1 METDMVVT
9 DNKPATEAT
18 TSALRTLAIEVKA
31 LESLTGA
38 FDDGALS
45 AQFDAAADIIVKST
59 GRVIVTGMGKSG
71 LIGRKISATFA
82 STGTPSFFIHPGEAS
97 HGDLGMVTTDD
108 VVIALSWSGETAE
121 LSDILTF
128 CRRFDVPLIAI
139 TSRLDSALGK
149 RSTVCLTLPRVQ
161 EACPNDLAPTSSTI
175 MMLAIGDALAVALIE
190 LRGFSAADF
199 RIFHPGG
206 KLGAQLMTVQD
217 MMATGDD
224 VPRVSG
230 NATILDATIEM
241 TRKRFG
247 ITAVV
252 DDAGLLIGAF
262 TDGDLR
268 RNVAAGTV
276 EECVNTQMTL
286 HPLYAN
292 PQMLASE
299 ALAIMNKHTISQLF
313 VCDGMT
319 LCGIIHLHD
328 ILRAGVV

>member
-1 METDMVVT
+1 MVT
-9 DNKPATEAT
+9 DNVRTDAT
-18 TSALRTLAIEVKA
+18 TSALKTLAIEIAA
-31 LESLTGA
+31 LESLRDA
-38 FDDGALS
+38 FDKGELN
-45 AQFDAAADIIVKST
+45 AQFDAAARIILKST

-108 VVIALSWSGETAE
+108 VVIGLSWSGETAE
-121 LSDILTF
+121 LGDILTF
-128 CRRFDVPLIAI
+128 CRRFDVPMIAI

-149 RSTVCLTLPRVQ
+149 RSNVCLTLPRVQ
-161 EACPNDLAPTSSTI
+161 EACPNDLAPTSSTM

-206 KLGAQLMTVQD
+206 KLGAQLMTVRD
-217 MMATGDD
+217 LMATGDD
-224 VPRVSG
+224 VPQVQG

-247 ITAVV
+247 VTAVV
-252 DDAGLLIGAF
+252 DENKQLIGAF

-268 RNVAAGTV
+268 RNVAAGIV
-276 EECVNTQMTL
+276 QDCVNTQMTL
-286 HPLYAN
+286 HPMYAD
-292 PQMLASE
+292 PEILASE
-299 ALAIMNKHTISQLF
+299 ALATMNKHMISQLF

-319 LCGIIHLHD
+319 LCGIVHLHD

>member
-1 METDMVVT
+1 MITT
-9 DNKPATEAT
+9 NTAAHAAT
-18 TSALRTLAIEVKA
+18 TSALRTLAIEMRA
-31 LESLTGA
+31 LGSLSEA
-38 FDDGALS
+38 FDGDDLS
-45 AQFDAAADIIVKST
+45 RQFAAAADIIVQST

-82 STGTPSFFIHPGEAS
+82 STGTPSFFIHPADAS
-97 HGDLGMVTTDD
+97 HGDLGMVTADD

-139 TSRLDSALGK
+139 TSRPDSALGK
-149 RSTVCLTLPRVQ
+149 RSNVCLTLPRVQ
-161 EACPNDLAPTSSTI
+161 EACPNDLVPTSSTI

-199 RIFHPGG
+199 RVFHPGG

-217 MMATGDD
+217 LMATGSD
-224 VPRVSG
+224 VPRVLG
-230 NATILDATIEM
+230 NVAILDATIEM
-241 TRKRFG
+241 TGKRFG

-252 DDAGLLIGAF
+252 DDEGQLIGAF

-268 RNVAAGTV
+268 RSVTAGTV
-276 EECVNTQMTL
+276 EGRVAAQMTL
-286 HPLYAN
+286 HPLHAH

-299 ALAIMNKHTISQLF
+299 ALAIMNKHTITQLF

-319 LCGIIHLHD
+319 LCGIVHLHD